1 MDPFYDENSMEF
13 DEYEPLQ
20 DTQQSQDPQT
30 QSTQE
35 DNSQQQDDLERHLW
49 GALIPCNSH
58 IARVDLWKIQTT
70 YCVGRNPQ
78 GNQIVFPGPKISNF
92 HCQMTWDG
100 NDSQDSVVT
109 VLDLSSN
116 GTYIGGVKIGKHCT
130 RVLREGNEIG
140 FGSHQPQSDG
150 NQDYRFIFR
159 LMSGS
164 PPTDGLHVYYDV
176 TNELGKGSFATVM
189 KAIERSTGVW
199 YAIKIITEKPSR
211 HGNNRNAF
219 KREIDIMKK
228 LKHPNICELKEVFYQ
243 DNGISKS

>member
-1 MDPFYDENSMEF
+1 MEF
-13 DEYEPLQ
+13 DDYEPLQ

-58 IARVDLWKIQTT
+58 IARVDLWKMQTT

-78 GNQIVFPGPKISNF
+78 GNQIVFPGPKISQWSRSLVLFYCLQSVYTGNF

-116 GTYIGGVKIGKHCT
+116 GTYVGV
-130 RVLREGNEIG
+130 
-140 FGSHQPQSDG
+140 SDAA
-150 NQDYRFIFR
+150 RFFFFFENSRQFR
-159 LMSGS
+159 LVASRLAS
-164 PPTDGLHVYYDV
+164 
-176 TNELGKGSFATVM
+176 TVQ
-189 KAIERSTGVW
+189 E
-199 YAIKIITEKPSR
+199 
-211 HGNNRNAF
+211 F
-219 KREIDIMKK
+219 
-228 LKHPNICELKEVFYQ
+228 
-243 DNGISKS
+243 

>member
-1 MDPFYDENSMEF
+1 MYNVIFRLCES
-13 DEYEPLQ
+13 
-20 DTQQSQDPQT
+20 
-30 QSTQE
+30 
-35 DNSQQQDDLERHLW
+35 DLLFL
-49 GALIPCNSH
+49 G
-58 IARVDLWKIQTT
+58 
-70 YCVGRNPQ
+70 
-78 GNQIVFPGPKISNF
+78 
-92 HCQMTWDG
+92 
-100 NDSQDSVVT
+100 
-109 VLDLSSN
+109 
-116 GTYIGGVKIGKHCT
+116 
-130 RVLREGNEIG
+130 
-140 FGSHQPQSDG
+140 
-150 NQDYRFIFR
+150 FIFR

>member
-1 MDPFYDENSMEF
+1 MEAFYNENSMDF
-13 DEYEPLQ
+13 DEYGPLQ

-78 GNQIVFPGPKISNF
+78 GNQIVFPGPKISQSSRSHVLRLIAYKVYTGNF

-116 GTYIGGVKIGKHCT
+116 GTYVGVSGAARFFLKTQGNSDWWRQDWQALYKSF
-130 RVLREGNEIG
+130 EG
-140 FGSHQPQSDG
+140 
-150 NQDYRFIFR
+150 R
-159 LMSGS
+159 
-164 PPTDGLHVYYDV
+164 
-176 TNELGKGSFATVM
+176 K
-189 KAIERSTGVW
+189 
-199 YAIKIITEKPSR
+199 
-211 HGNNRNAF
+211 
-219 KREIDIMKK
+219 
-228 LKHPNICELKEVFYQ
+228 
-243 DNGISKS
+243 